1 MIQFNNLK
9 QEDPYLKLKQKYNEA
24 INKNQKFIEAITI
37 SSFSKHRNEVN
48 SRYVNLK
55 FINNKEFIFFSN
67 YNSPKANEFI
77 EHDQITALFFWNS
90 INVQIRMKAKIK
102 KTPSEFNQNYFFD
115 RLKEKNALAISSNQS
130 KEINSYNQVKD
141 NYNKS
146 LKNDDLKTCP
156 EFWGGYSFIPYYF
169 EFWEGHK
176 SRLNKREVYEK
187 NDCIWEHFILQP

>member
-77 EHDQITALFFWNS
+77 EHDQITALFFWDS
-90 INVQIRMKAKIK
+90 INVQIRIKAKIK
-102 KTPSEFNQNYFFD
+102 KLQV
-115 RLKEKNALAISSNQS
+115 
-130 KEINSYNQVKD
+130 NSIKIIFLTD
-141 NYNKS
+141 
-146 LKNDDLKTCP
+146 
-156 EFWGGYSFIPYYF
+156 
-169 EFWEGHK
+169 
-176 SRLNKREVYEK
+176 
-187 NDCIWEHFILQP
+187 